1 MKQPVLVL
9 VLLTAIGLVMA
20 AAQEQEEK
28 MGLDV
33 GGELTMGFYDTDD
46 ELLGFF
52 ATLFSMRAGVFG
64 DFTLALGKNLAVGA
78 EAGVMTMQVEVNGES
93 TTFVDIPL
101 RAIGRY
107 STGPLFVQPHVGPY
121 LAFGGDGMDFYL
133 DVGAKL
139 GFGKK
144 TKLFAEVAYLLGPI
158 NYFRVGGGL
167 AFNVLNF

>member
-1 MKQPVLVL
+1 MKKLVL
-9 VLLTAIGLVMA
+9 VLALLTAVGLAMA
-20 AAQEQEEK
+20 AAQEKEEK

-33 GGELTMGFYDTDD
+33 GGELTMGFYDTDN
-46 ELLGFF
+46 ELVGFL

-64 DFTLALGKNLAVGA
+64 DFTFDLGKNLAVGG
-78 EAGVMTMQVEVNGES
+78 EAGVMTMQVEVNGAS
-93 TTFVDIPL
+93 TTFVDLPL

-107 STGPLFVQPHVGPY
+107 SAGPFFVQPHIGPY

-133 DVGAKL
+133 DFGAKL

-144 TKLFAEVAYLLGPI
+144 AKFFIEAAYLLGPI

-167 AFNVLNF
+167 AFNVLKF